1 MSNLSF
7 AILLLGLAGLAA
19 AAMMVVMA
27 LRLGKS
33 SALEPQAPYVQRPAL
48 LTEVEQ
54 VLFKRLTSAFPD
66 HLVFCQV
73 HLPRV
78 LEVRAKGA
86 DYWTWFN
93 GIKLLSLD
101 YLVCTP
107 SMSPVLAIELDDK
120 SHDQPDRKS
129 ADQRKTNA
137 LQAAGLRLVRVKTT
151 ELSSITDLK
160 SLLDPEA
167 RTADA

>member
-7 AILLLGLAGLAA
+7 GVLLLGLAGLAA
-19 AAMMVVMA
+19 ATMLVVMA
-27 LRLGKS
+27 MRLGK
-33 SALEPQAPYVQRPAL
+33 ADAVKPKPPYVQRPAL

-54 VLFKRLTSAFPD
+54 ALFKRLASAFPD

-78 LEVRAKGA
+78 LEVRAKGP

-101 YLVCTP
+101 FLVCTP
-107 SMSPVLAIELDDK
+107 SMCPVLAIELDDK
-120 SHDQPDRKS
+120 THDQPDRKS
-129 ADQRKTNA
+129 ADQRKTDA
-137 LQAAGLRLVRVKTT
+137 LQAAGLRLVRIKTT

-160 SLLDPEA
+160 SFLELD
-167 RTADA
+167 ADA

>member
-27 LRLGKS
+27 MRLGKS
-33 SALEPQAPYVQRPAL
+33 AAIEPKPPYVQRPAL

-78 LEVRAKGA
+78 LEVRANGA

-107 SMSPVLAIELDDK
+107 SMCPVLAIELDDRT
-120 SHDQPDRKS
+120 HDQPDRKS
-129 ADQRKTNA
+129 ADQRKTDA
-137 LQAAGLRLVRVKTT
+137 LQAAGLRLVRIKTT

-160 SLLDPEA
+160 SFLEPDA
-167 RTADA
+167 RTGDA